1 MPVRRHEESGFMISR
16 MRWRVRTQET
26 GLNGHPDG
34 ADGIH
39 SGVRRLAF
47 GPEADSVEH
56 FGMYVTTARLW
67 VPLERDE
74 T

>member
-1 MPVRRHEESGFMISR
+1 MISR

-26 GLNGHPDG
+26 GVNGRG
-34 ADGIH
+34 RGDGIH

-56 FGMYVTTARLW
+56 LGMYVPTARLG
-67 VPLERDE
+67 VPLERDD

>member
-1 MPVRRHEESGFMISR
+1 MARPYTRDWRKRTPRRG
-16 MRWRVRTQET
+16 
-26 GLNGHPDG
+26 
-34 ADGIH
+34 DGIH

-56 FGMYVTTARLW
+56 LGMYVTTARLG
-67 VPLERDE
+67 VPLERDD